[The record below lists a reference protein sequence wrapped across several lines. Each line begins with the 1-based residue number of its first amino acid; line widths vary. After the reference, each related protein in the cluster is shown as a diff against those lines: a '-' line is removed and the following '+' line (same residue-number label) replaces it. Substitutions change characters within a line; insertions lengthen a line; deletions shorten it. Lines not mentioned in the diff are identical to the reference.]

1 MARTDPVAGGVGIEV
16 RDGAAASAQSVLERS
31 PRHFVGD
38 HPQQVVERVV
48 LQHQAHDVPDLGHAR
63 GARRPVGEGQAV
75 GPTEMVPVLH
85 RAGPRRQRPLR
96 SEHRGAARRA
106 AQQRA
111 PGERVLTHGGG
122 HYRRMNRML
131 LNATRVWL
139 PVAIAVAGVVGI
151 VIGRGHTAAA
161 AAGVGLIIAAL
172 IVWLLNWMYRMSI
185 ESNRDREREEEA
197 RRYFDRHGRWPDE

>member
-1 MARTDPVAGGVGIEV
+1 
-16 RDGAAASAQSVLERS
+16 
-31 PRHFVGD
+31 
-38 HPQQVVERVV
+38 
-48 LQHQAHDVPDLGHAR
+48 
-63 GARRPVGEGQAV
+63 
-75 GPTEMVPVLH
+75 
-85 RAGPRRQRPLR
+85 
-96 SEHRGAARRA
+96 
-106 AQQRA
+106 
-111 PGERVLTHGGG
+111 
-122 HYRRMNRML
+122 MNRML